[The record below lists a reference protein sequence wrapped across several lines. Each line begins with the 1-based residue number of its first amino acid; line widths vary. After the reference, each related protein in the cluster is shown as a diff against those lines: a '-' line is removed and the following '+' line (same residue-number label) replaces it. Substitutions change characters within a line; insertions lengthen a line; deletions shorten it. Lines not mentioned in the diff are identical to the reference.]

1 MRMIREPRAR
11 YSPVPSEPCSEQD
24 RAREQF
30 HLPVV
35 AAQHAEAERS
45 APTAS
50 RAPLPGN
57 RRPLPG
63 GFETHS
69 SFTLSIR
76 AVRNCQPR
84 RKLVAAR
91 NLGEASP
98 RCAAKSRANSSG
110 SSAKPRSARFL
121 NGGGGA
127 KKKKKPPRG
136 VGRPPR
142 PAGGPRGLPNPSL
155 SYSSAKAPP
164 PRGPQ

>member
-1 MRMIREPRAR
+1 MRMIREPCAR

-57 RRPLPG
+57 RKPLPD

-69 SFTLSIR
+69 SFTLSIH
-76 AVRNCQPR
+76 AARNCQPR
-84 RKLVAAR
+84 RKRSEEHTSELQSLRHLVCR
-91 NLGEASP
+91 LLLE
-98 RCAAKSRANSSG
+98 
-110 SSAKPRSARFL
+110 
-121 NGGGGA
+121 
-127 KKKKKPPRG
+127 KKK
-136 VGRPPR
+136 
-142 PAGGPRGLPNPSL
+142 
-155 SYSSAKAPP
+155 Y
-164 PRGPQ
+164 

>member
-1 MRMIREPRAR
+1 MRMIREPCAR

-57 RRPLPG
+57 RRPLPD

-69 SFTLSIR
+69 SFTLSIH
-76 AVRNCQPR
+76 AARNCQPR
-84 RKLVAAR
+84 RKDR
-91 NLGEASP
+91 
-98 RCAAKSRANSSG
+98 KSTRLNSSHLG
-110 SSAKPRSARFL
+110 I
-121 NGGGGA
+121 
-127 KKKKKPPRG
+127 
-136 VGRPPR
+136 
-142 PAGGPRGLPNPSL
+142 
-155 SYSSAKAPP
+155 SYAVFCLK
-164 PRGPQ
+164 

>member
-1 MRMIREPRAR
+1 MRMIREPCAR
-11 YSPVPSEPCSEQD
+11 YSPVPSDPCSEQD
-24 RAREQF
+24 QAREQF

-35 AAQHAEAERS
+35 AAQHAEAKRS

-50 RAPLPGN
+50 REPLPGN

-98 RCAAKSRANSSG
+98 RCAAK
-110 SSAKPRSARFL
+110 PRSARFL
-121 NGGGGA
+121 NGG
-127 KKKKKPPRG
+127 
-136 VGRPPR
+136 
-142 PAGGPRGLPNPSL
+142 
-155 SYSSAKAPP
+155 
-164 PRGPQ
+164 

>member
-1 MRMIREPRAR
+1 MRMIREPCAR

-57 RRPLPG
+57 RRPLPD

-69 SFTLSIR
+69 SFTLSIHV
-76 AVRNCQPR
+76 ARNCQPR

-98 RCAAKSRANSSG
+98 RCAATSRANSSG

-121 NGGGGA
+121 NGGE
-127 KKKKKPPRG
+127 PPSRTQT
-136 VGRPPR
+136 RPLASDPTPPHTR
-142 PAGGPRGLPNPSL
+142 PS
-155 SYSSAKAPP
+155 
-164 PRGPQ
+164 

>member
-1 MRMIREPRAR
+1 MRMIREPCAR

-57 RRPLPG
+57 RRPLPD

-69 SFTLSIR
+69 SFTLSIHV
-76 AVRNCQPR
+76 ARNCQPR

-121 NGGGGA
+121 KGGWRSSKSKSRPVVFGRLASRRGA
-127 KKKKKPPRG
+127 R
-136 VGRPPR
+136 RE
-142 PAGGPRGLPNPSL
+142 
-155 SYSSAKAPP
+155 
-164 PRGPQ
+164 